1 MQNFYFILLGGSG
14 IYLIVQLVAYVFYGK
29 IFFADTGILFEQRR
43 NKFEWQMVFP
53 KNLVLLVVFL
63 FSTSLFG
70 LLMDSL
76 GVVGWLSLPLA
87 SFGGLAVNFIVNIA
101 VTPMLCRLGNS
112 GSPTDEQLD
121 GAEGVALEEITE
133 DSYGRIE
140 VKNGGR
146 CYYFDALTAN
156 GGTIAAGERI
166 IVIYAQEGLCFVE
179 SEARFCDV
187 LFDENDPVSRD
198 IIDSVEIKK
207 E

>member
-1 MQNFYFILLGGSG
+1 MQEFYFILLGGSG
-14 IYLIVQLVAYVFYGK
+14 IYLLVQLVAYIFYGK
-29 IFFADTGILFEQRR
+29 IFFANAGILFEQRK

-76 GVVGWLSLPLA
+76 GVVGWLTLPLA
-87 SFGGLAVNFIVNIA
+87 AVGGLAVNFIINIA
-101 VTPMLCRLGNS
+101 VTPLLCRFTNS
-112 GSPTDEQLD
+112 GSPTDAQLD
-121 GAEGVALEEITE
+121 GAEGIALENITE
-133 DSYGRIE
+133 DSYGKIE
-140 VKNGGR
+140 VRNGGR
-146 CYYFDALTAN
+146 RYYFDALTAN
-156 GGTIAAGERI
+156 GNLIGAGEKV

-187 LFDENDPVSRD
+187 LFDDNDPVSREM
-198 IIDSVEIKK
+198 IDSVEIKK